1 MNHTQ
6 HIPYGF
12 YERVIKRIIDIII
25 SLLFLICFC
34 WVYAI
39 VGILIRVKLGSPIIF
54 KQDRPGKDKKI
65 FKLYKFRTMTDETDE
80 SGHLLPDSQR
90 LTKFGR
96 ILRST
101 SLDELPELINVLKG
115 EMSLI
120 GPRPWSVI
128 YLPYFTPEE
137 QRRHEVRPGLTG
149 LAQVNGR
156 TAANWDERLKYDI
169 VYVDHISFIMD
180 VKVIL
185 LTVKKVFS
193 CADIVEAGAQGSF
206 HDYRRKQWE
215 EGIVEKPKELVEK

>member
-1 MNHTQ
+1 MNHTK
-6 HIPYGF
+6 HVPYGF
-12 YERVIKRIIDIII
+12 YERAFKRTIDVVVA
-25 SLLFLICFC
+25 LLFLICFC

-39 VGILIRVKLGSPIIF
+39 IGILVRVKLGSPIIF

-65 FKLYKFRTMTDETDE
+65 FKLYKFRTMTDEKDE
-80 SGHLLPDSQR
+80 NGELLPDSQR

-120 GPRPWSVI
+120 GPRPWSVV

-169 VYVDHISFIMD
+169 EYVDHVTFMMD
-180 VKVIL
+180 VRVIL
-185 LTVKKVFS
+185 LTIKKVLFR
-193 CADIVEAGAQGSF
+193 ADIVEAGSQGNF

-215 EGIVEKPKELVEK
+215 EGIVEKPKNLVEK